1 MRSFAVGLLDDLGLL
16 EDELAL
22 LVLLA
27 LLEGLLV
34 LPPDVGLAIAA
45 EHVRHRVQPRDQ
57 NPVLNAQH
65 DTTRH
70 AHFRRVEKSARAGE
84 ARTSLGPLVTLTTLS
99 NK

>member
-1 MRSFAVGLLDDLGLL
+1 MKMKMVVVVIDEGSFAVGLLLDDLGLL

-34 LPPDVGLAIAA
+34 LPPDVGLAVAA

-57 NPVLNAQH
+57 NPVLNARHDTTNDTTRH
-65 DTTRH
+65 DTTR
-70 AHFRRVEKSARAGE
+70 
-84 ARTSLGPLVTLTTLS
+84 TY
-99 NK
+99 